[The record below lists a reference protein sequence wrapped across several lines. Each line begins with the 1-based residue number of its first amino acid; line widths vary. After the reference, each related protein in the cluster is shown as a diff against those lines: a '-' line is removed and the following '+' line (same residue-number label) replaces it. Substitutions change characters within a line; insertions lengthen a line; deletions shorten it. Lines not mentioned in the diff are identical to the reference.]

1 MKNRLLGLLVVAC
14 MCILTCG
21 NEPPEEFYEG
31 TPEDDAKIDD
41 ILNNDYPELLVT
53 TDGLLET
60 YTFIQAVSL
69 PPVSFGDQDRLFR
82 ADSPIVKQHI
92 DSSAFA
98 LDTLHR
104 FYDRWYAKDTTCTV
118 YLWDTFYVAS
128 LYHVDLVLVGHYDS
142 IFIGPTGDT
151 NYVLNT
157 IDTIIPTP
165 PDDYD
170 SEDIYGDGR
179 RHIFLEPRRSTT
191 PTVDPETDDTTYAI
205 IEPFEWQLRRIS
217 YGRYYYPTRGTDA
230 PGVLRVLINSSSDP
244 LVVDTI
250 LNSNTDTLYTGHVM
264 NRFKAIDSLL
274 EYTGLDTL
282 EVTIE
287 LDEETEAAGVVCYAV
302 CNDVRINLDPIA
314 VGGRGFIPVTGQG
327 IVNLYFEAVFRDSYY
342 YVNPNQGYFATVWL
356 IPVMVN

>member
-1 MKNRLLGLLVVAC
+1 

-41 ILNNDYPELLVT
+41 LLNTQYPGLLNT
-53 TDGLLET
+53 TDGLIQT
-60 YTFIQAVSL
+60 YTELVTNAL
-69 PPVSFGDQDRLFR
+69 PPVGFVDQDRIFR

-92 DSSAFA
+92 DSSAFV

-118 YLWDTFYVAS
+118 YLWDTFYVES
-128 LYHVDLVLVGHYDS
+128 WYHVDQVLVGHYDS

-151 NYVLNT
+151 NYVLRT
-157 IDTIIPTP
+157 IDTIIPAP

-170 SEDIYGDGR
+170 FEDIYGDGR
-179 RHIFLEPRRSTT
+179 RHIFVEPRRSTT
-191 PTVDPETDDTTYAI
+191 PTVDPETGDTTYAI
-205 IEPFEWQLRRIS
+205 IEPFEWELKRIS
-217 YGRYYYPTRGTDA
+217 YGAYYYPTRGTEA
-230 PGVLRVLINSSSDP
+230 PAVLRVLISAASDP
-244 LVVDTI
+244 LVTDTI

-264 NRFKAIDSLL
+264 NRFRAIDSLL
-274 EYTGLDTL
+274 EYTEFDTL
-282 EVTIE
+282 TVTIE
-287 LDEETEAAGVVCYAV
+287 FDQATDDAGVACYAV
-302 CNDVRINLDPIA
+302 CNGVRVSLNPIA
-314 VGGRGFIPVTGQG
+314 LGGTGVIPVTGQG